1 MKCQKCGMREAT
13 THIKTVK
20 NGEYAQYELCSQ
32 CAKEMGYTNIF
43 SDMENEFSNFLGSF
57 FGNALP
63 ARTQATRCEN
73 CGSTYNEIAKSG
85 HVGCVE
91 CYDTFWEQLMPSI
104 RRMHGNTTHCGKT
117 PHSLEYTKSEENIT
131 NASETESVNDVNSQI
146 ALLKQSLDKAI
157 KEQNFEEAA
166 KLRDKIRELEGN
178 KNAE

>member
-63 ARTQATRCEN
+63 ARTQATRCES

-85 HVGCVE
+85 HVGCAD

-104 RRMHGNTTHCGKT
+104 RRMHGNTTHCGKM
-117 PHSLEYTKSEENIT
+117 PHSLEYTKSEGTSVSEEKENTENI
-131 NASETESVNDVNSQI
+131 NSQI
-146 ALLKQSLDKAI
+146 ELLKQSLEKAV
-157 KEQNFEEAA
+157 KEQNFEKAA
-166 KLRDKIRELEGN
+166 ELRDKIKELEEN